1 MSALHRLAAA
11 DRNRSRSLLTNG
23 NPHEHTGGVRGV
35 SSRRETCSS
44 TQPARTHNGHGT
56 RGEAKRGQG
65 RERKR
70 CTAARRYWRAKPA
83 EPKTTSETKKKP
95 NTQTHV
101 LRENQAGVCG
111 MLLIQSG
118 AREAQCRSLSAW
130 SPPSRCSGSWERA
143 ARSVGGQKRLVRS
156 ACGSWSVEVDRKL
169 GMNVV
174 DVSVPCPS
182 GAAPVMDPGRVPANP
197 PYPAG
202 RFRLASVHIRNQPG
216 TIWCGEAL
224 ILLVAD
230 ILNSH

>member
-83 EPKTTSETKKKP
+83 EPKTTSETKKKTKHTNACAQGEP
-95 NTQTHV
+95 GCAQGEQGGSLWNVAHPKWSSRSSV
-101 LRENQAGVCG
+101 SIAAGVESSISLLRELGACG
-111 MLLIQSG
+111 TERGRPETSG
-118 AREAQCRSLSAW
+118 AVRV
-130 SPPSRCSGSWERA
+130 WELER
-143 ARSVGGQKRLVRS
+143 RGGQKTWDECRRCLRS
-156 ACGSWSVEVDRKL
+156 MSKRCGPRH
-169 GMNVV
+169 G
-174 DVSVPCPS
+174 PGS
-182 GAAPVMDPGRVPANP
+182 G
-197 PYPAG
+197 
-202 RFRLASVHIRNQPG
+202 S
-216 TIWCGEAL
+216 
-224 ILLVAD
+224 
-230 ILNSH
+230 S